1 MVGVGPYEGSA
12 AWNIRIVDPSPSDKI
27 ITGVFQSIQSPF
39 LSWRDLFDDLL
50 LCFDLESAV
59 TSPLGQL
66 TLWNR
71 NKDETFANNKTFV
84 CFSTDESDSNMLSTF
99 IRVGNSADGSDTSAE
114 LAFKLS
120 LTLVLHK
127 ISKCTCTKSC
137 LDDHLSSGMP
147 QLH

>member
-84 CFSTDESDSNMLSTF
+84 WFSTDESDSNMLSTF
-99 IRVGNSADGSDTSAE
+99 IRVGNSADGSDT
-114 LAFKLS
+114 
-120 LTLVLHK
+120 
-127 ISKCTCTKSC
+127 
-137 LDDHLSSGMP
+137 
-147 QLH
+147 